1 MDNIK
6 LLIITFIFFV
16 LFSSA
21 VLSQL
26 NIGVSP
32 GFIDLDE
39 VERGS
44 TNIVKFFIVSISDDN
59 LIVGMSATKGNEK
72 VFERSGYRDKLL
84 NYSEED
90 PSDWVDFISNPV
102 LLKPNE
108 STISGRPTIKGW
120 KEVKFILRIPEDAE
134 PGYHV
139 LTIYFDPRAAPEY
152 DKPVVIKTV
161 IPLNVIFNVPGPAI
175 REGKILDITRGNYV
189 NNKLELNIFFE
200 NTGTTTML
208 THGDVVRI
216 YDGEDE
222 IKALPSTFNLIKPDE
237 VKIFKAYWD
246 TDGLEF
252 KYYRVTANFSY
263 RTGTAAKESIISLYE
278 LPPTAYVVKEYVFP
292 WWWILIPILSIIIG
306 YVIYRWYSG

>member
-16 LFSSA
+16 LFPSA

-216 YDGEDE
+216 YDDEEE

-237 VKIFKAYWD
+237 VKIFKAYWNTED
-246 TDGLEF
+246 LEF
-252 KYYRVTANFSY
+252 KDYRVTANFSY

-278 LPPTAYVVKEYVFP
+278 LPPTAYIVKEYVFP
-292 WWWILIPILSIIIG
+292 WWWILIPILLIIIG